1 VCGTLN
7 SLPSLFSQIDQK
19 NRNFAYSQE
28 PPPIRSN
35 EADVCG
41 PNVLPNNKTFVRKP
55 AFNDWVNNVSI
66 QSSLNEPAS
75 DTMSTGEHVSPFI
88 IIDCLM
94 SRFVPAQQSSAPT
107 SC

>member
-41 PNVLPNNKTFVRKP
+41 PYVLPNNKTFVRKP
-55 AFNDWVNNVSI
+55 VFNDWVNNVSI
-66 QSSLNEPAS
+66 QSSLSEPAS
-75 DTMSTGEHVSPFI
+75 DTMSTGENVSPFI